1 MKTLTYLSSI
11 LAIPGICF
19 YNRRVVPNWGLD
31 FLLVQFLPMFQ
42 LNLATIFYL
51 VVATAL
57 WAGNAIAGRLLVGSV
72 SPITLSAV
80 RWGLAALILLPFGWR
95 IFKRDS
101 ALWQNKTRFLLLGLF
116 GVGSYNV
123 LLYLALQTSTP
134 INVTLIGASMPIWML
149 LIGAV
154 FYKVQPTLLQLIGA
168 VVSLI
173 GVTVVLTR
181 GEPSTLFSME
191 LVVGDLLIMLATIL
205 WATYSWMLSRP
216 GQSTERQWPW
226 ADFLMAQVLVGLLW
240 TLFFDGFEIAGGYA
254 HLELNVFTATVILF
268 VAVGPSLI
276 AYRCWGLGVNGAG
289 PTVAAFFANLIP
301 LFTALLSAAMLR
313 EPPRLYHGLA
323 FALIVTGIVVSST
336 KSRASQVK
344 AS

>member
-1 MKTLTYLSSI
+1 ML
-11 LAIPGICF
+11 
-19 YNRRVVPNWGLD
+19 
-31 FLLVQFLPMFQ
+31 Q

-57 WAGNAIAGRLLVGSV
+57 WAGNAIAGRLLVGGV

-80 RWGLAALILLPFGWR
+80 RWALAALILLPFGWR

-101 ALWQNKTRFLLLGLF
+101 ALWQNKTRFLFLGLF

-123 LLYLALQTSTP
+123 LLYLALQTSAP

-154 FYKVQPTLLQLIGA
+154 FYKVQPTPLQLLGA
-168 VVSLI
+168 VVSLV

-181 GEPSTLFSME
+181 GEPSKLLSMK
-191 LVVGDLLIMLATIL
+191 LVLGDLLIMLATIL
-205 WATYSWMLSRP
+205 WASYSWMLSRP
-216 GQSTERQWPW
+216 GKSTERQWPW
-226 ADFLMAQVLVGLLW
+226 TDFLLAQMLVGLLW
-240 TLFFDGFEIAGGYA
+240 TLFFDSFEIAGGYA
-254 HLELNVFTATVILF
+254 FLDLNPFTISLILF
-268 VAVGPSLI
+268 VAIGPSLI

-301 LFTALLSAAMLR
+301 LFTALLSAAMLG
-313 EPPRLYHGLA
+313 EPPALYHGLA
-323 FALIVTGIVVSST
+323 FALVVTGILVSST
-336 KSRASQVK
+336 KPRTGQNK